1 MQVGGRLSLVQASLL
16 GLVSQILASLRL
28 GMIAE
33 TQANLLSALL
43 NLDSMQHYL
52 GPCSITMW

>member
-33 TQANLLSALL
+33 IPESLLSTLM
-43 NLDSMQHYL
+43 NLDSMQHY
-52 GPCSITMW
+52 

>member
-33 TQANLLSALL
+33 IPASLLSALL

>member
-16 GLVSQILASLRL
+16 GLVSQILTGLRL

-33 TQANLLSALL
+33 IPVSLI
-43 NLDSMQHYL
+43 Y
-52 GPCSITMW
+52 

>member
-1 MQVGGRLSLVQASLL
+1 MGGRLSLVQASLL

-33 TQANLLSALL
+33 IPASLLRALL